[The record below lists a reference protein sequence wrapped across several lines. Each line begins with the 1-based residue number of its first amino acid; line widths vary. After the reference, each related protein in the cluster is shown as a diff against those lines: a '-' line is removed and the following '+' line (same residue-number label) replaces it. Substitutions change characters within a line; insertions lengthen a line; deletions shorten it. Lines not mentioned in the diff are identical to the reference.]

1 MSQLI
6 RSIRAQLARSNT
18 QLLFANAVL
27 LIAAGASV
35 LTALTSPS
43 PEVVRVER
51 VCIFAWLALVL
62 ALNWGVPEKII
73 AHIASLI
80 AAVAVL
86 SVSWYS
92 GGIYSSTLAWMA
104 VLMTGNYFV
113 VSRRAAVFWLLIYIA
128 AHIAMVYSFQWFG
141 AGPPLSAV
149 SLAQG
154 LTALVDSTLISMALV
169 LVILFYHYSDLQSQ
183 GSLERRQAELGEETA
198 KLKSLLRA
206 RERFLSVIG
215 GEITQPLLAIER
227 WSQGASARYAQAPNA
242 LMVLEYNMRS
252 ALQCQYAVDELLQY
266 ARLSASQISAHRQYV
281 VLRDALRALVARLQ
295 TQAGASG
302 GDYAL
307 ELDETLPI
315 AIYTD
320 QDLLMQALEKLVQC
334 ASADSDRRRLKI
346 SVQAQSEEVLITMA
360 CETDRLKRLKPKAP
374 SIESP
379 KLEGAAPTPGL
390 AWPVAQS
397 LAQLLGARVGFE
409 GEQAV
414 GRRFWIRLQAEH
426 KQ

>member
-6 RSIRAQLARSNT
+6 RIIRARLAGSNA

-43 PEVVRVER
+43 PEVVSVER
-51 VCIFAWLALVL
+51 VCIFAWLALVI
-62 ALNWGVPEKII
+62 ALNGGVPEKII

-86 SVSWYS
+86 SASWYS

-113 VSRRAAVFWLLIYIA
+113 VSRRAAVFWLFIYIA
-128 AHIAMVYSFQWFG
+128 AHIAIVFSVPWFG
-141 AGPPLSAV
+141 IGPPLSAV
-149 SLAQG
+149 SLAQS
-154 LTALVDSTLISMALV
+154 LTALVDSTLVSIALV
-169 LVILFYHYSDLQSQ
+169 LVILFYHYFDLQSQ
-183 GSLERRQAELGEETA
+183 AGLERRQAQLGEETT
-198 KLKSLLRA
+198 KLKSLLQA
-206 RERFLSVIG
+206 RERFLSAIG
-215 GEITQPLLAIER
+215 GEMTQPLLAIER
-227 WSQGASARYAQAPNA
+227 WSQGASARYTKVPNA
-242 LMVLEYNMRS
+242 QMVLEYNIRTAS
-252 ALQCQYAVDELLQY
+252 QCKHAVDELLLY
-266 ARLSASQISAHRQYV
+266 ARLSAGEISAHKQYV
-281 VLRDALRALVARLQ
+281 MLRDALRILVGRLQ
-295 TQAGASG
+295 TQASTG
-302 GDYAL
+302 GSEYVL
-307 ELDETLPI
+307 ELEETLPI

-334 ASADSDRRRLKI
+334 AGADSGRRLLKI
-346 SVQAQSEEVLITMA
+346 HARAQSEEVLITMA

-379 KLEGAAPTPGL
+379 KLGGAAPTPGL